1 MFPSTM
7 RLSTD
12 LRKAECHPVCFGI
25 RYPSALSCRRPRV
38 CRWFLGDYMGLTAIR
53 DDLMAFFSVSTN
65 TDDTADVL
73 AVRAN
78 ATP

>member
-1 MFPSTM
+1 MARVDWAAKVCSRSTVS
-7 RLSTD
+7 LEN
-12 LRKAECHPVCFGI
+12 APVARG
-25 RYPSALSCRRPRV
+25 
-38 CRWFLGDYMGLTAIR
+38 WFLGDYMGLTAIG

-65 TDDTADVL
+65 TDDSADVL